1 MRKDGMLISIDGTMA
16 RATRKDGILKASTA
30 LRRVTRR
37 RRYNNGIGGSVTRTI
52 QKKVS
57 KRHQR
62 LGGAHDAKKVSNL
75 RHRWPP
81 GARDA

>member
-37 RRYNNGIGGSVTRTI
+37 RCNNSIGGSVTHTI